1 MTDNN
6 LISSDDKWNDGG
18 CKVYEV
24 LPDGLTLQHNQVH
37 PEVWSNIQHWF
48 STDMLPSSSSSV
60 STNLIRVPIPWETGP
75 QMQGRRVAQF
85 GNCKYNY
92 RTDVAEYCDNDMS
105 SLTSDNMTDNVD
117 SSCCR
122 SSIPPIPKYIQQHLL
137 DNRQLHKKSEQ
148 FTQCIINMYKAE
160 NEIPW
165 HIDHEHF
172 GEKVLVYTFG
182 DDRPLLLRKPYNDN
196 GDGDKS
202 ITIHN
207 ENNQSEDDNNHT
219 YIYTQVFPRHGSK
232 YVLSGPAR
240 HEWEH
245 SVPSG
250 KSDRVSITFRSWI
263 GPK

>member
-6 LISSDDKWNDGG
+6 CIHSDQ
-18 CKVYEV
+18 V
-24 LPDGLTLQHNQVH
+24 LPDGLTLQHNQVD
-37 PEVWSNIQHWF
+37 PEVWSNIQHWL
-48 STDMLPSSSSSV
+48 STDLLPSSSV

-92 RTDVAEYCDNDMS
+92 KTDVAECCDNDMTFS
-105 SLTSDNMTDNVD
+105 TSDNMTDNVD

-137 DNRQLHKKSEQ
+137 DNRQQHTKSEQ
-148 FTQCIINMYKAE
+148 YTQCIINMYKAE

-196 GDGDKS
+196 CDGDKR

-207 ENNQSEDDNNHT
+207 ESNQSEDDNNHT
-219 YIYTQVFPRHGSK
+219 YIYTQVFPRHLSK

-250 KSDRVSITFRSWI
+250 KRDRVSITFRSWI